1 MERRSLL
8 GATAGALVLGGLAHG
23 TAAAAPAQ
31 DAPTQDAPT
40 QDAPTEAASAEA
52 GGGLV
57 TTFNVISDIQGDLG
71 DFAQALRDIRSTNP
85 RSSGLAVAG
94 DITPRGY
101 DFEYAEVRKV
111 LDQGPKPREVAW
123 AIGNHEFY
131 VPKWS
136 DPNTLAQS
144 TWPNGTTEDS
154 LFRSFYRF
162 AGRSTIYTE
171 TTFGGIPVLTLG
183 TERYMRYHDSSLW
196 DEVWISDAQFQWL
209 EDRLQ
214 YWARRRKPVMVI
226 THHPLPN
233 TVSGTR
239 SKIYS
244 SDYLQPDRLLGLLG
258 RHRDVF
264 LFSGHT
270 HWDLNLSDWYVR
282 RVVPG
287 TANLDGFSVIN
298 TGAVQTG
305 YADNGQGGESTVP
318 GRFNQ
323 GIQVDVYRDRV
334 VVKARDFAT
343 GTWMKRTTVP
353 LATRI

>member
-31 DAPTQDAPT
+31 DAPAEATSA
-40 QDAPTEAASAEA
+40 EAASAEA

>member
-31 DAPTQDAPT
+31 DAPAQDAPA

>member
-31 DAPTQDAPT
+31 DAPA
-40 QDAPTEAASAEA
+40 EATSAEA

-183 TERYMRYHDSSLW
+183 TERYMRYHDSALW

>member
-23 TAAAAPAQ
+23 TAAASPAQ
-31 DAPTQDAPT
+31 DAPAEATSA
-40 QDAPTEAASAEA
+40 EAASAEA